1 MYIHTLNITKIM
13 STSRDNERSTK
24 SRSFRLS
31 LVFEEEDDD
40 YEDDVKIDNAG
51 DDAPDAALEDVFD
64 EEGIELAWEAI
75 ESVVEKFFEDANEL
89 KGVPA
94 ASDQKVL
101 LMGDDSDNPVKK
113 LLQEILDI
121 ANETKDENEHNAIVK
136 KLEALKSEL
145 LGVPIPMAP
154 SAAPPPPP
162 PPLPPPPP
170 PPTPAKVQ
178 LRKKKIGNSGIRISK
193 VDVKGGTYVH
203 SIM

>member
-1 MYIHTLNITKIM
+1 M
-13 STSRDNERSTK
+13 STSRDSERSTK

-31 LVFEEEDDD
+31 LVFEEE
-40 YEDDVKIDNAG
+40 EDDHEDVKSDNAG
-51 DDAPDAALEDVFD
+51 DDAPDAALEDLFE

-89 KGVPA
+89 KGVTA

-101 LMGDDSDNPVKK
+101 LMGDDSDSPVKK

-121 ANETKDENEHNAIVK
+121 ANKTKDENEHSAIVK

-203 SIM
+203 TGSPITNNTF

>member
-1 MYIHTLNITKIM
+1 M
-13 STSRDNERSTK
+13 STSRDSERSTK

-31 LVFEEEDDD
+31 LVFEEE
-40 YEDDVKIDNAG
+40 EDDHEEDVKSDNAG
-51 DDAPDAALEDVFD
+51 DDAPDAALEDLFE

-75 ESVVEKFFEDANEL
+75 ESVVEKFFQDANEMQ
-89 KGVPA
+89 GVPA
-94 ASDQKVL
+94 ASEQKVL
-101 LMGDDSDNPVKK
+101 LMGDDSDSPVKK

-145 LGVPIPMAP
+145 LGVPIPP

-178 LRKKKIGNSGIRISK
+178 LRKKKIGNGGIRISK
-193 VDVKGGTYVH
+193 VDVKGGTY
-203 SIM
+203 I